1 MQRIR
6 CPHCYRLI
14 EGAAETFI
22 KSALESGKGAQCPY
36 CNLVFYNNKPLSECE
51 MRRFEETR
59 DKED

>member
-1 MQRIR
+1 LERIR

-14 EGAAETFI
+14 GGAAETYI

-36 CNLVFYNNKPLSECE
+36 CHLVFYNNKPLSECE
-51 MRRFEETR
+51 MRRFEEAE